1 MRAAVADG
9 CLMKSPVAGKGAAR
23 DRTVQRCVPSV
34 AEVEALSKA
43 VPEPFEVMVL
53 LAARCAMR
61 FGELAALRRDRI
73 DLVTERPGRPFSER
87 VQ

>member
-1 MRAAVADG
+1 
-9 CLMKSPVAGKGAAR
+9 
-23 DRTVQRCVPSV
+23 
-34 AEVEALSKA
+34 
-43 VPEPFEVMVL
+43 MVL

>member
-9 CLMKSPVAGKGAAR
+9 CLMKSPVAVKGAAR
-23 DRTVQRCVPSV
+23 ERTVQRCVPSV
-34 AEVEALSKA
+34 AEV
-43 VPEPFEVMVL
+43 VVL